1 MPEKPEQPVEAEV
14 LPAQSEAE
22 HPSQALVPQSGAVP
36 QLAVDV
42 GAVLEQWH
50 QYQSLT
56 KQLLVPDDY
65 QKIGKKK
72 FKKKSAWRKY
82 SRAFGLSEVVPLDA
96 SGAPDLDKVVRIVE
110 RADDGFP
117 LVSTSFVIVEAPGGR
132 QGTGYHEVH
141 VLEKCCPAKAG
152 KYCRAEKWDSHD
164 CCDETCDGRI
174 HWSHPGDLPATAHTR
189 AKNRAIADLI
199 GAGEVS
205 AEEMDAGQGGAA
217 TAATR
222 RPPKVSASQAL
233 RDRIQLGL
241 VTLAKH
247 RQMGTKELLEEFS
260 AYTTEGTTYQ
270 AKTLDHLLGSSKWA
284 GATWNKMKDELKK
297 VLGDEYKKVFPESK

>member
-1 MPEKPEQPVEAEV
+1 V

-22 HPSQALVPQSGAVP
+22 HPTQALVPQSGAVP

-42 GAVLEQWH
+42 GAVLEQWK
-50 QYQSLT
+50 QYQTLT

-82 SRAFGLSEVVPLDA
+82 SRAFGLSEVVPLDP
-96 SGAPDLDKVVRIVE
+96 SGAPDLDKVVKVVE

-117 LVSTSFVIVEAPGGR
+117 LVSASFVIVEAPGGR
-132 QGTGYHEVH
+132 QGTGYQEVH
-141 VLEKCCPAKAG
+141 VLEKCCPARLGDTCRKAQ
-152 KYCRAEKWDSHD
+152 WDSHY
-164 CCDETCDGRI
+164 CCPKDCDGRE

-189 AKNRAIADLI
+189 AKNRAISDLI

-205 AEEMDAGQGGAA
+205 AEEMDASQGGAA

-247 RQMGTKELLEEFS
+247 RSMGTKELLAEFS
-260 AYTTEGTTYQ
+260 AYTNNEGTTYT

-297 VLGDEYKKVFPESK
+297 VLGDEYEKVFVGSK

>member
-1 MPEKPEQPVEAEV
+1 MPEKQSVPAEPEV

-22 HPSQALVPQSGAVP
+22 HPTQALVPQSGAVP

-42 GAVLEQWH
+42 GAVLEQWK
-50 QYQSLT
+50 QYQTLT

-96 SGAPDLDKVVRIVE
+96 SGAPDLEKVVRVVE

-117 LVSTSFVIVEAPGGR
+117 LVSVSFVIVEAPGGR

-141 VLEKCCPAKAG
+141 VLEKCCAARWG
-152 KYCRAEKWDSHD
+152 EHCNSQSKYHV
-164 CCDETCDGRI
+164 CCSKDCDGRV

-205 AEEMDAGQGGAA
+205 AEEMNTGEAGSAPVGS
-217 TAATR
+217 
-222 RPPKVSASQAL
+222 RPQRAPASQTL
-233 RDRIQLGL
+233 RDRLQLGL
-241 VTLAKH
+241 VTMAKH
-247 RQMGTKELLEEFS
+247 RQMGTKELLEEYS
-260 AYTTEGTTYQ
+260 AYTNNEGTTYT

-284 GATWNKMKDELKK
+284 GSTWGKMKDELKK
-297 VLGDEYKKVFPESK
+297 VLGDEYEKVFAGSK